1 MIMHNMVIEDNRS
14 GGYDDDDN
22 NADADDDDADDDNDA
37 DDDDDD
43 DEEELAGV
51 DVDADRDVELYRAL
65 MCSDTHVALRRD
77 LIEHNWARRG
87 NQ

>member
-37 DDDDDD
+37 DDDDD